1 MQKKYLHGAIIA
13 GTAAFLLLARL
24 GATPLWDDDEPK
36 NAACSVAMLQSNDWV
51 VPTFDGRLRV
61 EKPPFVNW
69 LHLAGM
75 SIFGPTETGVR
86 LGSAVLTMGT
96 CLLTWHIGV
105 LLFSQTIGFFAGLV
119 MATCIWTS
127 VGGRASTPDA
137 PLVFFTTLTLFLF
150 TRESL
155 RSGLQHRGDYIR
167 LSKCGAMAIGAVF
180 GLAVLTKG
188 PIGIAIP
195 SLAMLAFAIIRA
207 QSVAKAS
214 LAHVVTQL
222 KPFTVLASM
231 LIVALPWYVWVTI
244 RTDGEWLRE
253 FLLVHNVGRFVQPM
267 EGHSGSLLYYP
278 TIIAIG
284 LFPWSLVLI
293 ATVIHWGALLR
304 LRAHRHHSAI
314 QLISC
319 WAGTWLLFLSLAS
332 TKLPGYIWPAY
343 PALALATGCF
353 LDAWKRGELFWL
365 SSWKCD
371 IRRLSDLIIQVGLGV
386 VFFAGIALAIALPI
400 VSLYWCPGAEWIGI
414 IGLVPI
420 LGAICGWRFTRLGQR
435 GHVINITAFI
445 GGSLSLLLSVV
456 VAPQIG
462 HIATPKALLHSME
475 ENKIPQASVASF
487 QTTPP
492 SLVFYS
498 GGPVTTLRTQA
509 DVKNHLTSQRN
520 TSLIVDRRKLH
531 LLNRSIPKS
540 HGIVSEAHTVSSRDL
555 VLIGPVDED
564 AISSRHPTNKLAVTW
579 LKQFQ

>member
-1 MQKKYLHGAIIA
+1 MIIA
-13 GTAAFLLLARL
+13 GTAAFVLLLKL

-36 NAACSVAMLQSNDWV
+36 NAACSVAMLESNDWV

-86 LGSAVLTMGT
+86 LGSAVLTIGT

-105 LLFSQTIGFFAGLV
+105 QFFSQTIGFVAGLV
-119 MATCIWTS
+119 MATCIWTG

-137 PLVFFTTLTLFLF
+137 PLVFFTTLTFFLF
-150 TRESL
+150 FKESL
-155 RSGLQHRGDYIR
+155 GNRLQQKGDYIR
-167 LSKCGAMAIGAVF
+167 FSKCGAMAIGAVC

-188 PIGIAIP
+188 PIGFVIP
-195 SLAMLAFAIIRA
+195 SMAMLVFALIRA
-207 QSVAKAS
+207 WSVPKSS
-214 LAHVVTQL
+214 LLHVLTQL
-222 KPFTVLASM
+222 KPFTILASM
-231 LIVALPWYVWVTI
+231 LVVALPWYVWVTI
-244 RTDGEWLRE
+244 RTNGEWLKE

-267 EGHSGSLLYYP
+267 EGHSGSILYYP

-293 ATVIHWGALLR
+293 ATVIHWVALIR
-304 LRAHRHHSAI
+304 LRTHRYHPAI

-319 WAGTWLLFLSLAS
+319 WVVTWIIFLSLAG

-353 LDAWKRGELFWL
+353 FDAWKRGKLFWL
-365 SSWKCD
+365 SSWKRD
-371 IRRLSDLIIQVGLGV
+371 LHRLHDLIMQTGFAV
-386 VFFAGIALAIALPI
+386 VFFTGLALSIALPI
-400 VSLYWCPGAEWIGI
+400 ASLYWCPGTEWIGI

-420 LGAICGWRFTRLGQR
+420 LGAVFGWRLTLLRQR
-435 GHVINITAFI
+435 HRVITTTAFI
-445 GGSLSLLLSVV
+445 GGFLSLLLSVI

-475 ENKIPQASVASF
+475 KGNLSHTSMASF
-487 QTTPP
+487 RNTPP

-498 GGPVTTLRTQA
+498 GGPVTKLQTQF
-509 DVKNHLTSQRN
+509 DVKRHLTSRKDA
-520 TSLIVDRRKLH
+520 SLIVDRRKFH
-531 LLNRSIPKS
+531 LLSRSIPKS
-540 HGIVSEAHTVSSRDL
+540 HGIVSEANTVSSRHL
-555 VLIGPVDED
+555 ILIGPVDED
-564 AISSRHPTNKLAVTW
+564 EIAPHDGIHDSAITW
-579 LKQFQ
+579 LTQFQ